1 MSNIRQFWRV
11 EMIFHFQKTDDQWLW
26 WPFQTKFDF
35 KIQNLFWNFAK
46 NMHWNKNLQHFGIL
60 TLVLSISNDFITSL
74 FWKYQMQL
82 CYTAALNKINCY
94 RNHFIWKHVRILNCS
109 KCSFNLSLIQAK
121 MGQTMRFWWEG
132 QPVTIMWELSTL
144 GKLSRYSFTW
154 SKDM

>member
-1 MSNIRQFWRV
+1 MKWYSISKKLMTNDCDDHSRLNLILKS
-11 EMIFHFQKTDDQWLW
+11 KTYSET
-26 WPFQTKFDF
+26 F
-35 KIQNLFWNFAK
+35 FAK

-144 GKLSRYSFTW
+144 GKLSRFSFTW